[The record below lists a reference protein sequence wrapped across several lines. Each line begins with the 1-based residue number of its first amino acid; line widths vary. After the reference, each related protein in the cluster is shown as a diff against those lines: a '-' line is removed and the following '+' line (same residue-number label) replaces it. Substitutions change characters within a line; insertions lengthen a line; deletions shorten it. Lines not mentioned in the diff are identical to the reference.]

1 MDFGLGPRR
10 GGLYPLLGEGIFTQ
24 DGPPWKRSRELLRRQ
39 FARIQ
44 YQNLKVFHEHVN
56 ELVAALSTSS
66 GIVNLQPAFFRF
78 TLATTTALIFGEPV
92 GSLEEEDQDTFAHSF
107 DYASFICAIRLRLA
121 EFSRAYTPR
130 KFTKACGIV
139 KQALKDREGN
149 GEKADSG
156 RYAFILDLYKELQ
169 DPALVR
175 DQLVNVL
182 IAGRDTTACLMSW
195 TFYLLVR
202 HPLVLERLREEISSV
217 VGTEQDLTRAQMYK
231 MTYL

>member
-1 MDFGLGPRR
+1 
-10 GGLYPLLGEGIFTQ
+10 LLGEGIFTQ

-56 ELVAALSTSS
+56 ELVDGLSASS
-66 GIVNLQPAFFRF
+66 GIVDLQPAFFRF
-78 TLATTTALIFGEPV
+78 TLATTTALIFGEPI
-92 GSLEEEDQDTFAHSF
+92 GSLEDEDQDTFANCF

-121 EFSRAYTPR
+121 DFHWAYTPT

-139 KQALKDREGN
+139 KQYANHFVKQALKDREDN

-195 TFYLLVR
+195 TL
-202 HPLVLERLREEISSV
+202 
-217 VGTEQDLTRAQMYK
+217 
-231 MTYL
+231 